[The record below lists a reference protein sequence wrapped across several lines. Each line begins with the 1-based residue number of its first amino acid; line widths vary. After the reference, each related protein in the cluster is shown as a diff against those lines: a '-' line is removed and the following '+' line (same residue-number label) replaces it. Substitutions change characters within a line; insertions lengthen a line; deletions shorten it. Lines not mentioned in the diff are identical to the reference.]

1 MSLRHEAL
9 PPAMSPVPSLPDVAY
24 AHVRKEILAG
34 ELAPG
39 AALRQEEIAQRLAIS
54 RLPVREALA
63 RLESEGLVV
72 LRPRRGYVVADLDP
86 EDIVDL
92 FDIRAMLEE
101 RAGRLATERR
111 GPEDVAALE
120 AILADIDRI
129 GRSGDLDVAAFAER
143 NQAFHE
149 RLFAPCG
156 RRRLLR
162 LLFTL
167 RDQVEGYARM
177 SAAVAGTLGQAQAEH
192 RAILVAFAA
201 GDGLTVGRL
210 CRRHVEGI
218 GARLAKAIAE
228 RRAASVRG

>member
-1 MSLRHEAL
+1 
-9 PPAMSPVPSLPDVAY
+9 MSPQSEPLPLAGIAVPSLPDIAY
-24 AHVRKEILAG
+24 AHLRRDILAG
-34 ELAPG
+34 VLAPG
-39 AALRQEEIAQRLAIS
+39 APLRQEEIAAGLAIS

-63 RLESEGLVV
+63 RLDSEGLAM

-101 RAGRLATERR
+101 RAGRLATGRR
-111 GPEDVAALE
+111 TDGDVAAVA

-129 GRSGDLDVAAFAER
+129 DAAGGLDVAAFAER

-167 RDQVEGYARM
+167 RDQVESYARM
-177 SAAVAGTLGQAQAEH
+177 SASVAGSLGHAQAEH
-192 RAILVAFAA
+192 RAILDAFRD
-201 GDGLTVGRL
+201 GDADTVGLL

-218 GARLAKAIAE
+218 GARLVEALAD
-228 RRAASVRG
+228 RGR